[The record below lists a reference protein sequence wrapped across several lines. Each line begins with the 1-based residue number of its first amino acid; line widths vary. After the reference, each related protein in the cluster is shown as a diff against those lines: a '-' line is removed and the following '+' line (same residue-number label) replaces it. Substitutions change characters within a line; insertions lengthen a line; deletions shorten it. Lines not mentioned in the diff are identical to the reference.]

1 MRHCPRVVI
10 QLAIIVLLSF
20 LFYQR
25 LPLVLL
31 VRQMVVLPPSQS
43 LLYPAKSY
51 DCDWRSGGT
60 WVPGSNVS
68 GMADTW
74 VATSSCATQYV
85 SNAPARIELLLANK
99 TLYLAGDSLMHAFYE
114 SLLTTMEHLAVEN
127 SSWARLAVGGPG
139 YNSEFTN
146 GCKISL
152 TWLTCC
158 SPADGRYWG
167 KWYWY
172 NQTDL
177 LLVNNGAWVNEN
189 HRNTSFPE
197 GVTKFAKMINDFP
210 GVGMW
215 REYQAV
221 HFPTTSGEYKNT
233 QGFSIRDGDDD
244 TRCVANLTSEQV
256 GMEDYWRRKVSNLVM
271 ETTGTPI
278 LRTFDF
284 GVGAGRQ
291 EKGRVKKGG
300 KENLD
305 CRHHKPGAPIWNLYL
320 SEMADYLD
328 SHPTWKIM
336 NRRAAA
342 EKSELDRW

>member
-1 MRHCPRVVI
+1 MSVI
-10 QLAIIVLLSF
+10 IFVHL
-20 LFYQR
+20 
-25 LPLVLL
+25 
-31 VRQMVVLPPSQS
+31 
-43 LLYPAKSY
+43 
-51 DCDWRSGGT
+51 G
-60 WVPGSNVS
+60 
-68 GMADTW
+68 
-74 VATSSCATQYV
+74 
-85 SNAPARIELLLANK
+85 
-99 TLYLAGDSLMHAFYE
+99 LMKAFYE

-127 SSWARLAVGGPG
+127 SSWARLAVGGSG

-158 SPADGRYWG
+158 SPRRKILG
-167 KWYWY
+167 
-172 NQTDL
+172 QMV
-177 LLVNNGAWVNEN
+177 LVQSDRCLANNGAWVNEN

-221 HFPTTSGEYKNT
+221 HFPTTSGEYENT
-233 QGFSIRDGDDD
+233 QGISIRDGDDD

-284 GVGAGRQ
+284 GVGAGR
-291 EKGRVKKGG
+291 KK
-300 KENLD
+300 
-305 CRHHKPGAPIWNLYL
+305 AV
-320 SEMADYLD
+320 
-328 SHPTWKIM
+328 
-336 NRRAAA
+336 
-342 EKSELDRW
+342 